1 MIVASLMSL
10 AMAASGQVGV
20 VEENAQRI
28 EVTGVGHERTI
39 DCDNRD
45 VVIAGTGHKLTFT
58 GICASLDLTGSSNEV
73 TINLAPEAR
82 VSIAG
87 TNQTV
92 RWSSTGR
99 VRPNV
104 VGYNNRVTRRN

>member
-1 MIVASLMSL
+1 MIVASLVSL
-10 AMAASGQVGV
+10 VLATSGQVGA
-20 VEENAQRI
+20 VEQNAQRI

-39 DCDNRD
+39 DCEGRD
-45 VVIAGTGHKLTFT
+45 VVIAGTGHTLTFT
-58 GICASLDLTGSSNEV
+58 GTCASLDLTGSGNQV

-82 VSIAG
+82 VSVAG
-87 TNQTV
+87 SNQTV

-104 VGYNNRVTRRN
+104 VGFNNRVTRRN